1 MLHQQMKGTK
11 WHNATNAKNSF
22 IESAKRY
29 LLSHLKT
36 YEKNG
41 IAPFAVTDIN
51 CKNDKY
57 MLSLTLSCPL
67 VTKGHTHTW
76 TNLQLLSYVTTRH
89 ERDKRDIFPR
99 KSILDVFGNK
109 PTPIIPNLPIF
120 IATLN
125 SRYHQFQALM
135 TMQ

>member
-41 IAPFAVTDIN
+41 IALFAVTDIN
-51 CKNDKY
+51 SKNDKY

-67 VTKGHTHTW
+67 VTKGHTHT
-76 TNLQLLSYVTTRH
+76 
-89 ERDKRDIFPR
+89 
-99 KSILDVFGNK
+99 
-109 PTPIIPNLPIF
+109 
-120 IATLN
+120 
-125 SRYHQFQALM
+125 
-135 TMQ
+135 